1 MKSLALLFLLLTMS
15 CAQAQPFSLPD
26 LSHPYDAYGVID
38 SKTMEIH
45 HSKHH
50 QGYVNKLNKAVKEEA
65 LDKKSLVDLMLFK
78 LPF

>member
-1 MKSLALLFLLLTMS
+1 MRLIPLLITLFIS
-15 CAQAQPFSLPD
+15 GSIFGQPFSLPE

-50 QGYVNKLNKAVKEEA
+50 QWLCKQAKQGRNERRLR
-65 LDKKSLVDLMLFK
+65 KKPLLI
-78 LPF
+78 